1 MGPDLGPQATKKPRR
16 GPFDKPHFLA
26 GLYSLHG
33 DKHGTSAPTAEGKPL
48 GDGRCGFL
56 RFLCPPAVETAPSLT
71 LRHRMTPFS
80 SDYSCFTGT
89 DSRDVPTDCRS
100 PGMALAP
107 VVAFTSAR
115 LSTAVGHLCPLPSL
129 VAPDLNRS
137 PCNEGAL

>member
-56 RFLCPPAVETAPSLT
+56 RFLCPHCSGNSTKSDASSQDDPIHVLTTA
-71 LRHRMTPFS
+71 
-80 SDYSCFTGT
+80 
-89 DSRDVPTDCRS
+89 
-100 PGMALAP
+100 ALQAQ
-107 VVAFTSAR
+107 
-115 LSTAVGHLCPLPSL
+115 TAVMCPLTADHPAWLWLPLSL
-129 VAPDLNRS
+129 LPALDS
-137 PCNEGAL
+137 PQL